1 MDRLK
6 NFIDK
11 NREAFDE
18 EFLPEGHL
26 ERFGKKLK
34 KKRDIRRF
42 SLWSVTIAACAGL
55 FLFLKTQSE
64 LTELPWQQPAAFTCE
79 AEEEIEG
86 LRLYYTMQMY
96 EVEAQ
101 IKELCTGKE
110 TPGSI
115 ELMEESE
122 RVIRTTYDFEE
133 KILPSLPCSDAGIFA
148 MNQLYSNS
156 LRSLNFM
163 LKQMEQIVNTNH
175 HN

>member
-1 MDRLK
+1 MDKLK
-6 NFIDK
+6 DFIDK

-26 ERFGKKLK
+26 GRFGKKLGR
-34 KKRDIRRF
+34 KRAIRRF
-42 SLWSVTIAACAGL
+42 GLCCVSVAACAGI
-55 FLFLKTQSE
+55 FFFLKIQTE
-64 LTELPWQQPAAFTCE
+64 LTDLPLRPPLVFTCE

-86 LRLYYTMQMY
+86 LRLYYSMQMY
-96 EVEAQ
+96 DVEAQ
-101 IKELCTGKE
+101 IKELCAVGQTL
-110 TPGSI
+110 GSI
-115 ELMEESE
+115 ELMEETE
-122 RVIRTTYDFEE
+122 QVIRTTYDFEE

>member
-26 ERFGKKLK
+26 ERFEKKLE
-34 KKRDIRRF
+34 KKRNIRRF
-42 SLWSVTIAACAGL
+42 GLWIVTIAACTGL
-55 FLFLKTQSE
+55 FLFLEIQNE
-64 LTELPWQQPAAFTCE
+64 LAELPWQQPAAFTCE
-79 AEEEIEG
+79 AEKEIEG

-101 IKELCTGKE
+101 IKELCTSKE

-115 ELMEESE
+115 ELMKETE
-122 RVIRTTYDFEE
+122 RVIRTTYDSEE

-163 LKQMEQIVNTNH
+163 LKQMEQLVNINH
-175 HN
+175 YN